1 VIVSYLIR
9 AYVPGDLGSGT
20 DLDTSVHPPRVNRL
34 HLVFDTWEG
43 DDLVEC
49 FPVFLV
55 TERLAEAIDTSG
67 LTGATWARA
76 KTEKS
81 EQALEFFTWTLPEWR
96 WMQLGNDQ
104 DADLWLDAS
113 AGLHVSDRALDVLRA
128 FYVGHADVSLDEVA
142 AR

>member
-1 VIVSYLIR
+1 
-9 AYVPGDLGSGT
+9 
-20 DLDTSVHPPRVNRL
+20 
-34 HLVFDTWEG
+34 
-43 DDLVEC
+43 VEC

-67 LTGATWARA
+67 LTGATWAQA

-81 EQALEFFTWTLPEWR
+81 EQALEFFSWTLPEWR
-96 WMQLGNDQ
+96 WMRLGDDQ
-104 DADLWLDAS
+104 NADLWLDAS

-128 FYVGHADVSLDEVA
+128 FDVGHANISLDDGPIEVRQ